1 MNIKIQNINY
11 HNFFIFLTLFGFFFL
26 WDLNNHFFYL
36 IILPITLFFFKKENY
51 KFKKK
56 NIFLL
61 LFICLIIVYLTLNPY
76 KLININLEIIS
87 DLLGLFL
94 VIIFCKFFRKEII
107 LNIKNLVIIFSIIY
121 FGLNVLD
128 LVINY
133 SLFSISDIN
142 FLNYKR
148 CHYSTGFFRTNIIFS
163 ENSHF
168 GMVSVAVSYYLFY
181 LISVEKRNFLRII
194 LLLFVLSFIY
204 NSSTTYILGY
214 ILSFFA
220 IQICCYKKTN
230 KQFFLLT
237 TSFLIIII
245 VTLIISSSCLK
256 RFQDLGQ
263 TSEVFK
269 KIYNLNNV
277 NANSEKI
284 EDTSS
289 ENIEDIA
296 SGNILVSQNDLNR
309 KFNEIFTEYYELY
322 KQLSNLTDNLISN
335 EKKKKDLQE
344 RLIFIEKKL
353 NKFDKEKFDL
363 MTKNFSLNLTTQVY
377 LRSFYVLLEAIKEKP
392 FGWGLNNYYLASKEY
407 RFTIPFLNPQ
417 TIFLNTHDA
426 SNNFVKLITEF
437 GVFGLF
443 LLILITFI
451 CLNKDFDY
459 KVKIF
464 FMPLI
469 ITQLIRGAGYF
480 NGGFLIGICIII
492 ILFIYKD

>member
-11 HNFFIFLTLFGFFFL
+11 HNFFIFLTLFAFFFL
-26 WDLNNHFFYL
+26 WDLNNFFFYL
-36 IILPITLFFFKKENY
+36 IILPLTLFFLKKENY

-56 NIFLL
+56 NVFLL
-61 LFICLIIVYLTLNPY
+61 LFIYLIIVYLTLNPY
-76 KLININLEIIS
+76 KLIDINLEIIS

-94 VIIFCKFFRKEII
+94 IIIFCKFFRKEII

-133 SLFSISDIN
+133 SLFSVSDIN
-142 FLNYKR
+142 FLNDKR
-148 CHYSTGFFRTNIIFS
+148 CHYSTGFFRSNLIFS

-168 GMVSVAVSYYLFY
+168 GMISVAVSYYLFY
-181 LISVEKRNFLRII
+181 LISVEKRNFLRIF
-194 LLLFVLSFIY
+194 LLLSVLSFLY

-220 IQICCYKKTN
+220 IQICCYKKIN

-245 VTLIISSSCLK
+245 VVLTNSSTCLK
-256 RFQDLGQ
+256 RFQDLDK
-263 TSEVFK
+263 TSELFY
-269 KIYNLNNV
+269 KIKNLNTKYT
-277 NANSEKI
+277 SEKV
-284 EDTSS
+284 
-289 ENIEDIA
+289 EDIA
-296 SGNILVSQNDLNR
+296 SENILVSQKDFNS
-309 KFNEIFTEYYELY
+309 KFNELLTEYLRLY
-322 KQLSNLTDNLISN
+322 AGLSNLRDNSIQN
-335 EKKKKDLQE
+335 EMKKKDLQE
-344 RLIFIEKKL
+344 RLISIEEKL

-363 MTKNFSLNLTTQVY
+363 VSKNLSLNLTTQVY

-392 FGWGLNNYYLASKEY
+392 FGWGFNNYYLASKEY
-407 RFTIPFLNPQ
+407 KFIIPFINPQ

-437 GVFGLF
+437 GIFGIF
-443 LLILITFI
+443 LLILIIFI
-451 CLNKDFDY
+451 CLNKNLDY

-480 NGGFLIGICIII
+480 NGGFLIGICIVI
-492 ILFIYKD
+492 ILSIYKD